1 MDVRDFAAAALIA
14 GVRRSQS
21 DDSGARP
28 GQTVQSQRVIA
39 GSATLP
45 VGVAGRFRDR
55 SAFRALAPTVI
66 QVDELF
72 GRAGVADNVELANRL
87 LPRNL
92 KCCSG
97 GPECFPFGGI
107 FCPPT
112 TVREVF
118 QRLGV
123 FDEYVHKR
131 SCYQTRRDCK
141 HANGINPRF

>member
-1 MDVRDFAAAALIA
+1 MDVRDFAAAASIA

-28 GQTVQSQRVIA
+28 CQRVQSQRVIA
-39 GSATLP
+39 GSATLL
-45 VGVAGRFRDR
+45 VGVAGRCLDR
-55 SAFRALAPTVI
+55 SAFRALTPTVI
-66 QVDELF
+66 QVYELF

-87 LPRNL
+87 LLRNF

-97 GPECFPFGGI
+97 SRESSPFGGI

-118 QRLGV
+118 QGLGV